1 MYKTSFIILAGW
13 WHICAHTQTLALCQ
27 GISGT
32 RTNKS
37 VCYEQPTHSI
47 KLYTFPYYNIDI
59 IDLFQVSEQVLTDQ
73 MQNTINQM
81 VRTFIEAAE
90 NFILVRINP
99 LRILNGDLQA
109 LALVSSSKRVHLTK
123 ELLNALVIIRA
134 RIEQAATIINAA
146 INGNLTRTLSLSLSL
161 SLSHTS
167 SFSYWLFLL
176 GLL

>member
-1 MYKTSFIILAGW
+1 MVDIFYYKVYL
-13 WHICAHTQTLALCQ
+13 
-27 GISGT
+27 
-32 RTNKS
+32 
-37 VCYEQPTHSI
+37 I
-47 KLYTFPYYNIDI
+47 KLCTFRYYSMDI

-146 INGNLTRTLSLSLSL
+146 ISGNLTRTLSLSL